1 MHKQTKRWISTLLA
15 MLMLCSTVFSNSS
28 LVHASEFGRPIS
40 TTDTADAKQ
49 SIADSKSNASANPS
63 GDANAATP
71 LNFDNLVLQA
81 KVEENKLIIFST
93 AANAKDFFAKVK
105 TIHVNEVRFDPI
117 KEFDVV
123 ENQIVFHGNP
133 ARFMKNEIKVTLD
146 DGDEKDLIFDNPDGK
161 PFNHGL
167 EIVGV
172 ELDKQGDPAAGVV
185 SEYVKMSLDSEYDS
199 KELHATIKH
208 LKGVSIDDLD
218 YPMRDDKG
226 MIVFI
231 LSNGALGIYDQYPI
245 GKEAVA
251 DFKLRDKHKVVF
263 TFEDDSKTVY
273 EDDGYVKPDR
283 GNTPPP
289 TPPPPKVGIAKEYD
303 IKEVITKKGWGDEEL
318 LVTFDKKL
326 TFPHSQGIKNIKVN
340 GKDFGRPA
348 DLGINYDGQLR
359 TANAQ
364 VVAHAK
370 TKTPIEF
377 EITFGDDSVLV
388 YVPSAPAPDDFNLDS
403 NFADGSYTLTLK
415 NYKVGSSEKSDYDN
429 ILDPRAK
436 LYVANGKKKISFLL
450 HTDAKDYADFAIK
463 ANNDF
468 ESMHPVVLKSDGNG
482 DPIAVEYI
490 VDMSNLK
497 GKKLSALLSVADEA
511 KKGQFD
517 DPSYKK
523 FDIEFDYKVTKGFT
537 NYKFFDAPAP
547 TGDAAL
553 IKALID
559 NGLDTDNDKKISI
572 DELKN
577 AVGKDKPANIDI
589 PGYPGKNTL
598 NLGNYG
604 ISDISLLKHL
614 GPKIK
619 AINLDSNK
627 LTSLPADVF
636 ENATGVSH
644 ILLGGNKIAKI
655 EPKTFDNLSALRY
668 LDFDGS
674 LLEELPKGLFDK
686 NKDLRVLSLMNNK
699 LKSLPDDLLKNNT
712 KLEELYLLDN
722 ALTDLSDGFFST
734 NKELKALHIYNN
746 RLENL
751 PDLSA
756 ATKIKVITAQGNL
769 IKKIPDSWGKLKQI
783 ERLDLENNR
792 IESVPAKLLSNMIT
806 YAKYTPTVSL
816 DLTQNNLKTLP
827 LDEMSDALANGK
839 ALSKFEVNLN
849 MLAEKP
855 SADEINKMKK
865 LGIEF
870 EKAVDI
876 YYPQKTSMQSIAK
889 GENQKIELN
898 QALSVLELFYW
909 DLGDSPRYGGKA
921 EFSDRDDFIKYMA
934 ETGRDVNGVERSLSR
949 EDGIKAILEKKNLE
963 WEVETKIIKNDTQ
976 EVYNK
981 REKANPK
988 EALTQTFDEPNM
1000 ADGDKYKIYKTMY
1013 LKSFNGFTVKLENIT
1028 EFTAGKS
1035 TPQPPVERE
1044 IPAKLLT
1051 PDGKEYSF
1059 ANEAL
1064 KSVHVKTLDKKSS
1077 IKMAEFT
1084 FEFDKVKAGGQS
1096 SDVSAFEV
1104 QLKNKPM
1111 KAKELSAGK
1120 FSIENFAHLVKPP
1133 TETKDTKWKVF
1144 VTTKD
1149 ALPNHEKRTEMLLI
1163 LDWNGDFKLDGGS
1176 VLPQE
1181 GALRITNLDKK
1192 NNEPLTGA
1200 KFKLSGGGKE
1210 ITKTVIDAKGTL
1222 LFDKLAI
1229 GEYKVTQTVA
1239 PKGYKLNSEEKTFTV
1254 VKDQT
1259 GEITIY
1265 NEKDDGSTPPPSPPP
1280 SGGGSGGGSG
1290 GSGGSGGRSSQRP
1303 DSTTTITD
1311 NQTPLAQDPNIAKIE
1326 KLLNEGYMSGYPGNK
1341 FMPNRNMT
1349 RAEIAA
1355 MLDRLIDEQPTEA
1368 KSFSDIKADAWY
1380 AKSLAKIASL
1390 GYIRPNGDKIQ
1401 PEKPITRAEF
1411 AYIIAK
1417 LRKLEEGANMPKDVN
1432 SNHWAAKEIAAC
1444 VKAGIISGY
1453 KDGSF
1458 KPEQPITRAEVV
1470 SMMSRAF
1477 NIQPKASTRAD
1488 YIDVKK
1494 NHWAY
1499 NVIMAS
1505 SQS

>member
-1 MHKQTKRWISTLLA
+1 MLA
-15 MLMLCSTVFSNSS
+15 VLMLCSTVFSNMS
-28 LVHASEFGRPIS
+28 LVHASEFSRPIS
-40 TTDTADAKQ
+40 TTGQ
-49 SIADSKSNASANPS
+49 ADSKQPAANEQSNAP
-63 GDANAATP
+63 ANAPSDNSSAQSDTNVTTP
-71 LNFDNLVLQA
+71 LNFNNLVLQA
-81 KVEENKLIIFST
+81 KVEDNNLKIFS
-93 AANAKDFFAKVK
+93 ASPDAKEFFAKVK
-105 TIHVNEVRFDPI
+105 TVHVNEVRFDPI
-117 KEFDVV
+117 KEFDVE
-123 ENQIVFHGNP
+123 ENEIVFSGNP
-133 ARFMKNEIKVTLD
+133 ARFMKNEIKVTLE
-146 DGDEKDLIFDNPDGK
+146 DGDEKDFIFENPNGK

-167 EIVGV
+167 QIVSV
-172 ELDKQGDPAAGVV
+172 ELDKQGDPAAGFV
-185 SEYVKMSLDSEYDS
+185 SEYVKMSLDSEYAT
-199 KELHATIKH
+199 KELHATIRR
-208 LKGVSIDDLD
+208 LKSVSIDDLD

-231 LSNGALGIYDQYPI
+231 LSNGALGIYDQYPV
-245 GKEAVA
+245 GKAAVA

-263 TFEDDSKTVY
+263 TFEDDSTTVY
-273 EDDGYVKPDR
+273 EDTGYVKPDR
-283 GNTPPP
+283 GNTP
-289 TPPPPKVGIAKEYD
+289 PPPPKVGIAKEYD
-303 IKEVITKKGWGDEEL
+303 IKEVKTKKGWGDEEL

-326 TFPHSQGIKNIKVN
+326 SIEHAKGVKNIKVN

-348 DLGINYDGQLR
+348 DLGINFDGELR

-364 VVAHAK
+364 VVTHAK

-377 EITFGDDSVLV
+377 EVTFGDDSVLV
-388 YVPSAPAPDDFNLDS
+388 YVPSVPSPDDLNLDS
-403 NFADGSYTLTLK
+403 DFKDGAYTLTLK

-429 ILDPRAK
+429 ILDSRAK
-436 LYVANGKKKISFLL
+436 LYVANGKKTISFLL

-463 ANNDF
+463 AQSDF

-482 DPIAVEYI
+482 DPIAVEYL
-490 VDMSNLK
+490 VDMKDLK
-497 GKKLSALLSVADEA
+497 GKKLSALLSLADEA
-511 KKGQFD
+511 KKGKFD
-517 DPSYKK
+517 DPSYKR
-523 FDIEFDYKVTKGFT
+523 FEIEFDNKVTKGFS
-537 NYKFFDAPAP
+537 NYKFFDAPPP

-553 IKALID
+553 IKALIA

-577 AVGKDKPANIDI
+577 AVGKDKQPDIDI

-598 NLGNYG
+598 NLGSYG

-614 GPKIK
+614 GPNIK

-627 LTSLPADVF
+627 LTALPADVF
-636 ENATGVSH
+636 QNATGLSH
-644 ILLGGNKIAKI
+644 IILSGNKIQKI
-655 EPKTFDNLSALRY
+655 EPNTFDSLSALKY
-668 LDFDGS
+668 IDFDGS
-674 LLEELPKGLFDK
+674 LLEELPKGIFDK
-686 NKDLRVLSLMNNK
+686 NKDLKVLSLMNNK
-699 LKSLPDDLLKNNT
+699 LESLPDDLLKNNT
-712 KLEELYLLDN
+712 KLEELYLFDN
-722 ALTDLSDGFFST
+722 ALSELSDDFFAT
-734 NKELKALHIYNN
+734 NKELKALHIFNN
-746 RLENL
+746 RLESL
-751 PDLSA
+751 PSSLSA
-756 ATKIKVITAQGNL
+756 ATKIKVITAQGNK
-769 IKKIPDSWGKLKQI
+769 IKEIPSSWGKLRQI

-792 IESVPAKLLSNMIT
+792 IESIPAKLLSNMIA

-827 LDEMSDALANGK
+827 IDEMTQALVNGK
-839 ALSKFEVNLN
+839 PLTKFEVNLN
-849 MLAEKP
+849 MLPEKP
-855 SADEINKMKK
+855 SADDINKMKK

-889 GENQKIELN
+889 GENKKIELN
-898 QALSVLELFYW
+898 QGLSVLELLYW
-909 DLGDSPRYGGKA
+909 DSGDSPRYGGKA
-921 EFSDRDDFIKYMA
+921 EFSDRDEFIKYMT

-949 EDGIKAILEKKNLE
+949 EDGIKAILEKKNLQ
-963 WEVETKIIKNDTQ
+963 WEVETKIIKNDT
-976 EVYNK
+976 EKVYSK
-981 REKANPK
+981 REKGNPK
-988 EALTQTFDEPNM
+988 DALKQTFDEPNM

-1013 LKSFNGFTVKLENIT
+1013 LKIFDDFTVKLEKIT
-1028 EFTAGKS
+1028 EFTAGQS
-1035 TPQPPVERE
+1035 GPQPPTERKV
-1044 IPAKLLT
+1044 PAKLLT
-1051 PDGKEYSF
+1051 ADGKEFSF
-1059 ANEAL
+1059 ANDSL
-1064 KSVHVKTLDKKSS
+1064 KSVHVKTLDKKSP

-1120 FSIENFAHLVKPP
+1120 FSIENFAHLIKPP

-1149 ALPNHEKRTEMLLI
+1149 ALPNQEKRTEMVLV

-1181 GALRITNLDKK
+1181 GELRITNLDKK
-1192 NNEPLTGA
+1192 TNEPLTGA
-1200 KFKLSGGGKE
+1200 KFKLSGNGKE

-1222 LFDKLAI
+1222 LFDKLAV
-1229 GEYKVTQTVA
+1229 GEYKITQTVA

-1265 NEKDDGSTPPPSPPP
+1265 NEKDDGTTPPPPSPPP
-1280 SGGGSGGGSG
+1280 SGDGSG
-1290 GSGGSGGRSSQRP
+1290 GSGSGSGGGPGSVRP

-1311 NQTPLAQDPNIAKIE
+1311 NKTPLAEDPSIAKIE
-1326 KLLNEGYMSGYPGNK
+1326 KLLSEGYMSGYPGNK
-1341 FMPNRNMT
+1341 FMPNKNMT

-1355 MLDRLIDEQPTEA
+1355 MLDRLIDEQPTET

-1380 AKSLAKIASL
+1380 AKSLTKIASL
-1390 GYIRPNGDKIQ
+1390 GYIRPNGEKIQ

-1417 LRKLEEGANMPKDVN
+1417 LRKLEEGANMPKDVKP
-1432 SNHWAAKEIAAC
+1432 NHWAAKEIAAC
-1444 VKAGIISGY
+1444 VKAGVISGY

-1505 SQS
+1505 SQP